1 MENTLKINDN
11 NIEINDS
18 ILTFNEPKLSVRDKV
33 VTLVTSFYGA
43 GFELDFTDF
52 MGTEF
57 IPSLLFW
64 DGKLKKV
71 VLMPTYRKLRETIST
86 NNRDRFAGYEK
97 EFNEVISRLTERYGE
112 PKVDVYSGGK
122 QNTVKTYLYHTKN
135 ILIEANRLVDESDY
149 RIVAVPLFGKE
160 GLFEERTEEGVEE
173 ESKED

>member
-11 NIEINDS
+11 NIEINDN

-71 VLMPTYRKLRETIST
+71 VLMPIYRKLRETIST

-149 RIVAVPLFGKE
+149 RIVAVPLLGKE
-160 GLFEERTEEGVEE
+160 GLFKEEVKEEL
-173 ESKED
+173 KEG